1 MKPTNNYATILNAK
15 QDELDWNNFNFL
27 ENLLVFCARQER
39 EAPKESGVNFRINL
53 DSRQDSICILF
64 EIDRSEDPLIKP
76 DTVKRPDYM
85 SLYINP
91 NSCIFTII
99 EMKGRNKN
107 SLEHGIKQILS
118 FRERLK
124 QEICQ
129 HFPRKFQEQFKVKF
143 QGILLTPYNVSIPQP
158 KIAKEAKNCFIIL
171 PLQYGAKAELYP
183 YVSKANKITEK
194 YEHQKICESESLLIE
209 KILTTRSLP
218 KRITNDSSSR
228 QCHPN
233 DRIGINIDYL
243 LPNENDYITLSSNES
258 KITINLRGN
267 SDDKEIIK
275 KELESL
281 NLTSKLKTIA
291 S

>member
-1 MKPTNNYATILNAK
+1 MKRMNNPAKILQEK
-15 QDELDWNNFNFL
+15 QDKLDWNNFNFL
-27 ENLLVFCARQER
+27 ENLFVFCARQKR
-39 EAPKESGVNFRINL
+39 EAPKESGVHFRITS

-64 EIDRSEDPLIKP
+64 EIDSRKDPLIKP

-99 EMKGRNKN
+99 EMKGTNKN
-107 SLEHGIKQILS
+107 SLERGIEQILS
-118 FRERLK
+118 FRERLQ

-129 HFPRKFQEQFKVKF
+129 HFPKNFKDQFKVKF

-158 KIAKEAKNCFIIL
+158 KIAKEAKNGFIIL

-183 YVSKANKITEK
+183 YVSKENKRTEIYK
-194 YEHQKICESESLLIE
+194 HQKICESESLLIE
-209 KILTTRSLP
+209 KILTTSSLP
-218 KRITNDSSSR
+218 KRITNDSSSP
-228 QCHPN
+228 QCNPN
-233 DRIGINIDYL
+233 ERIGINIDYL
-243 LPNENDYITLSSNES
+243 LPHENDYITLSSNES
-258 KITINLRGN
+258 QIKINLRGN

-281 NLTSKLKTIA
+281 KLTSKLKVIY